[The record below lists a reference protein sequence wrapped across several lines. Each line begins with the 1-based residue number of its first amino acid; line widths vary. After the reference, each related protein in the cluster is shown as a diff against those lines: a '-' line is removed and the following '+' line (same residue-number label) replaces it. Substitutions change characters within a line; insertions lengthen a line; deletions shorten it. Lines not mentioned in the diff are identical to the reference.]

1 MDVLTPTPTPQ
12 VDTNTIL
19 VTGDYIDFNHDIS
32 ITGAGGESLVYQD
45 DFTID
50 HENSDYRNE
59 NFKKPCHLDSFYSN
73 LNQQQ
78 QKQQHRRSLNYN
90 PAISK
95 LNQTNEAL
103 EKETCLFGFYFIN
116 FE

>member
-1 MDVLTPTPTPQ
+1 MDVLTPTPQ
-12 VDTNTIL
+12 IDINTIL

-32 ITGAGGESLVYQD
+32 ITGIGEESVYQD

-78 QKQQHRRSLNYN
+78 QKQQHRRRSLNYN

-103 EKETCLFGFYFIN
+103 EKKLVFLAIIS
-116 FE
+116 

>member
-1 MDVLTPTPTPQ
+1 MDVLTPTPAI
-12 VDTNTIL
+12 DTNTIL

-59 NFKKPCHLDSFYSN
+59 NFKKPCHLDSFYSS
-73 LNQQQ
+73 LNQ
-78 QKQQHRRSLNYN
+78 QQHRRSLNYN
-90 PAISK
+90 QAISK